1 MTPPAGSRHRTVSKY
16 FEVVRELFVLTL
28 DTATAYRYFPAPLG
42 GSGMSKVINVMK
54 SHTTSSCVGLIQA
67 FPAWTGRDIA
77 IIGTEGKCQEIQD

>member
-1 MTPPAGSRHRTVSKY
+1 
-16 FEVVRELFVLTL
+16 
-28 DTATAYRYFPAPLG
+28 
-42 GSGMSKVINVMK
+42 MSKVINVMK